1 MLKTENFKSL
11 GTNLLVVM
19 ALAVMIFL
27 SYRNTFDSSWHLDDR
42 PNITDNKGLHISDLS
57 PGSLVRT
64 FYTSPQQGGA
74 IVKKPYRPI
83 PCLTFAL
90 NWYIGQDR
98 VFGYHLVNLIIHW
111 LVAVFLFYT
120 IKLLLNTPNLAG
132 KYQRNDYLIAFLA
145 AALWALNP
153 IQTQA
158 VTYIVQRMTSMAAM
172 FYVLSIFFYLKFRL
186 SRHSAARVFS
196 LLGCLLGFFFALASK
211 ENTVTLPIALFLIEV
226 AFLQDLSSIFIRRRF
241 LFIAGSSVNLLILVA
256 AYFNF
261 SIESFSFFQFYKQR
275 PFTMW
280 ERLLTESRIVVF
292 YLSQLFYPA
301 PYRLSIDH
309 DIDLST
315 SFLQPW
321 TTLPSILMV
330 LMLIG
335 FGFSQIRR
343 RPLVALSILF
353 FFFNHLVESTIIP
366 IELIFEHRNYLPS
379 LFVFL
384 PVAMGIVWLYDR
396 FTGDH
401 RLKKPIFVGLVALL
415 IVCLGWSTHT
425 RNSVWATEKSLW
437 EDAMIKA
444 PGNARPLLALAW
456 NIAYGDNEKPDEYD
470 KALALY
476 AKALPLKINL
486 NLPPAYIYNNM
497 AGIYDKKQD
506 YDQAIKFYEK
516 AITIEPGHTRARFNL
531 VNIWIY
537 MGKINEAEEHIDV
550 LLAAHKDSG
559 AYLNIKGLLLL
570 KQKNAAEAL
579 SYLKKAWRAYP
590 YNRAIRFNLAM
601 ALSLTENYQDAQKL
615 LKQTDYRPAKN
626 ITTLFCLIENSVRAG
641 DIAGSEAYAEELLSA
656 YKPEF
661 IRQSLNRH
669 LEDNLQV
676 PLQKKIITTAIESQL
691 AAIKEK

>member
-1 MLKTENFKSL
+1 MLKTENFK
-11 GTNLLVVM
+11 TQAKNLLVVM

-27 SYRNTFDSSWHLDDR
+27 SYRNTFDASWHLDDR
-42 PNITDNKGLHISDLS
+42 PNIIDNQGLHISDLS
-57 PGSLVRT
+57 PESLIRT
-64 FYTSPQQGGA
+64 FFTSPQQGGA
-74 IVKKPYRPI
+74 IVNKPYRPI

-111 LVAVFLFYT
+111 LAAVFLYQT
-120 IKLLLNTPNLAG
+120 IKLLLNTANLAG
-132 KYQRNDYLIAFLA
+132 KYQHNDYLIAFLA

-172 FYVLSIFFYLKFRL
+172 FYILSIFFYLKFRM
-186 SRHSAARVFS
+186 SGHSAARVFS
-196 LLGCLLGFFFALASK
+196 LLGCVLGFFFALASK

-226 AFLQDLSSIFIRRRF
+226 AFLQDLSSIFIRRRV
-241 LFIAGSSVNLLILVA
+241 LFTTGFAVILLILVA
-256 AYFNF
+256 AYYNF
-261 SIESFSFFQFYKQR
+261 SLESFSFFHFYKQR

-301 PYRLSIDH
+301 AYRLSIDH
-309 DIDLST
+309 GIDLST

-335 FGFSQIRR
+335 LGFSQIRR

-396 FTGDH
+396 WTGAH
-401 RLKKPIFVGLVALL
+401 RLKKTIFVGLAAVL

-425 RNSVWATEKSLW
+425 RNSVWATETSLW
-437 EDAMIKA
+437 EDAIIKA
-444 PGNARPLLALAW
+444 PGNARPLLTLAW
-456 NIAYGDNEKPDEYD
+456 DIAYGDNQRPDEYD

-476 AKALPLKINL
+476 AKALPLKKPL
-486 NLPPAYIYNNM
+486 NLPPAFIYNNI
-497 AGIYDKKQD
+497 AGIYAKKQD
-506 YDQAIKFYEK
+506 YDQAVNYYQK
-516 AITIEPGHTRARFNL
+516 ALSIEPGDTRARFNL
-531 VNIWIY
+531 VNVLIY
-537 MGKINEAEEHIDV
+537 TGKIDEASEHVDV
-550 LLAAHKDSG
+550 LLAAHKNSG
-559 AYLNIKGLLLL
+559 VYLNTKGLLLL
-570 KQKNAAEAL
+570 KQKNAVKAL
-579 SYLKKAWRAYP
+579 PYLKKAWRTYP
-590 YNRAIRFNLAM
+590 NSRPIRFNLAM

-615 LKQTDYRPAKN
+615 LQQTDYRPAKN

-641 DIAGSEAYAEELLSA
+641 DAAASEAYAEELLSA
-656 YKPEF
+656 YKPEI

-669 LEDNLQV
+669 LEDYLQV
-676 PLQKKIITTAIESQL
+676 PLQKELITPAIESRL
-691 AAIKEK
+691 AAIQEK

>member
-1 MLKTENFKSL
+1 MLITENYK
-11 GTNLLVVM
+11 TQVNNLVVVM

-27 SYRNTFDSSWHLDDR
+27 SYRNTFDASWHLDDR
-42 PNITDNKGLHISDLS
+42 PNITDNQGLHISDLS
-57 PGSLVRT
+57 PGSLIRT

-111 LVAVFLFYT
+111 LAAVFLYHT

-172 FYVLSIFFYLKFRL
+172 FYILSIFFYLKFRM
-186 SRHSAARVFS
+186 SGHSAARVFS
-196 LLGCLLGFFFALASK
+196 LLGCVLGFFLALASK

-226 AFLQDLSSIFIRRRF
+226 AFLQDLSSIFIRRRL
-241 LFIAGSSVNLLILVA
+241 LFTAGLAAILLILVA

-261 SIESFSFFQFYKQR
+261 SMESFSFLHFYKNR

-301 PYRLSIDH
+301 AYRFSIDH

-343 RPLVALSILF
+343 RPLVALPILF

-384 PVAMGIVWLYDR
+384 PVAIGIVWLYDR

-401 RLKKPIFVGLVALL
+401 RLKKPVFVGLTAVL

-425 RNSVWATEKSLW
+425 RNAVWATETSLW
-437 EDAMIKA
+437 EDAIIKA
-444 PGNARPLLALAW
+444 PGNARPLLTLAW
-456 NIAYGDNEKPDEYD
+456 DIAYGDNQRPDEYD

-476 AKALPLKINL
+476 AKALPLKRPL
-486 NLPPAYIYNNM
+486 NLPPAFIYNNI
-497 AGIYDKKQD
+497 AGIYAKKQD
-506 YDQAIKFYEK
+506 YDQAVKYYQR
-516 AITIEPGHTRARFNL
+516 ALTIEPGNTRARFNL
-531 VNIWIY
+531 VNVLIY
-537 MGKINEAEEHIDV
+537 TGKINEASEHVDV
-550 LLAAHKDSG
+550 LLAAHKNSG
-559 AYLNIKGLLLL
+559 MYLNTKGLLLL
-570 KQKNAAEAL
+570 KQKNAVEAL

-590 YNRAIRFNLAM
+590 NNRPIRFNLAM

-615 LKQTDYRPAKN
+615 LKQTDYRPAPN

-641 DIAGSEAYAEELLSA
+641 DAAASEAYAEELLST
-656 YKPEF
+656 YKPEI

-669 LEDNLQV
+669 LEGYLQV
-676 PLQKKIITTAIESQL
+676 PLQKELITTVLESRL
-691 AAIKEK
+691 AGINEK